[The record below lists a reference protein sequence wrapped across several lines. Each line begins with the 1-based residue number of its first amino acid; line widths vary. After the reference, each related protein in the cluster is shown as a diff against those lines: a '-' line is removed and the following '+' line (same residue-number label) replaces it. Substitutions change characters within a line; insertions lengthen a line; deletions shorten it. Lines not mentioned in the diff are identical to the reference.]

1 MQVSEVDVTFASF
14 ERQFVFS
21 TDTTGIVRL
30 VADDGTTGIG
40 EIPDIEE
47 LQEGDDPTTTGTDEL
62 SDPEAVEEGIGT
74 DPGQI
79 LELLEPRLSGRDPR
93 RINHI
98 VDSLEGKIPLRLLK
112 GVDTALYDLVG
123 NAYRQPVYQLLGG
136 KTNPVNAAWVAYTRH
151 QEDELEG
158 LEAEIRE
165 CVDAGFDAFKIKVG
179 DLDPAVEAQRIQTVR
194 DIAGDDATIMLD
206 ARALYT
212 VDEAIEN
219 IRRFESIGI
228 DAVETPVGHPD
239 PDVEALWYKRGN
251 PVLPEEIRQVRD
263 AVDTPIMEHVFHAD
277 FALELLEADA
287 VDVFVVTQSDGGI
300 AYADRLLDIA
310 YASGVEA
317 RLSTT
322 VETELGALAAVALGA
337 SSPAVTYPCDIN
349 GPAIYADSP
358 LQSPVEYQ
366 DGTLSPREAP
376 GFGID
381 LKPGFF

>member
-1 MQVSEVDVTFASF
+1 MAVLWLDDVTADDLELVGGKGASLG
-14 ERQFVFS
+14 ELTGAGLPVPSGFVVSAGTYRSFIE
-21 TDTTGIVRL
+21 DTGI
-30 VADDGTTGIG
+30 
-40 EIPDIEE
+40 
-47 LQEGDDPTTTGTDEL
+47 
-62 SDPEAVEEGIGT
+62 
-74 DPGQI
+74 
-79 LELLEPRLSGRDPR
+79 
-93 RINHI
+93 
-98 VDSLEGKIPLRLLK
+98 
-112 GVDTALYDLVG
+112 
-123 NAYRQPVYQLLGG
+123 
-136 KTNPVNAAWVAYTRH
+136 
-151 QEDELEG
+151 EDELFAAVDVDTEDSAA
-158 LEAEIRE
+158 LAEAESRAEELI
-165 CVDAGFDAFKIKVG
+165 
-179 DLDPAVEAQRIQTVR
+179 LDTE
-194 DIAGDDATIMLD
+194 M
-206 ARALYT
+206 
-212 VDEAIEN
+212 
-219 IRRFESIGI
+219 
-228 DAVETPVGHPD
+228 
-239 PDVEALWYKRGN
+239 
-251 PVLPEEIRQVRD
+251 PEEIRQVRD